1 MSVQVIEHNG
11 KPEYAVLPYE
21 DYLQLVE
28 QADMLQD
35 LRDYDRIKAE
45 VENGDEETIPAEVAY
60 ALADGENP
68 VKVLRE
74 YRGFTQAQFSSAA
87 GISTPYLSQIES
99 GKRKA
104 STRVLVAIAGLLNM
118 TLDDLIR

>member
-1 MSVQVIEHNG
+1 MSVQVIENNG
-11 KPEYAVLPYE
+11 KPEYAVLPYA

-45 VENGDEETIPAEVAY
+45 VENGDEETIPAEVVY
-60 ALADGENP
+60 ALVDGENP
-68 VKVLRE
+68 VKVWRE
-74 YRGFTQAQFSSAA
+74 YRGFTQVQLTSAA

-104 STRVLVAIAGLLNM
+104 STRVLVAIARFLKVS
-118 TLDDLIR
+118 LDDLVQ

>member
-1 MSVQVIEHNG
+1 MSVQVIENNG

-21 DYLQLVE
+21 DYLQLIE

-45 VENGDEETIPAEVAY
+45 VEIGDEETIPAEVAY
-60 ALADGENP
+60 ALVDGENP
-68 VKVLRE
+68 VKVWRE
-74 YRGFTQAQFSSAA
+74 YRGFTQAQLSSAA

-104 STRVLVAIAGLLNM
+104 STRVLVAIAGLLHV
-118 TLDDLIR
+118 TLDDLIG

>member
-74 YRGFTQAQFSSAA
+74 YRGFTQAQLSSAA